1 MRVFIYRRRFV
12 FNTFPPLLLKQRWAS
27 LVFGLFQL
35 SLRSKAS
42 EKWSPLCFEHV
53 IFFSVVNTFQCLF
66 FVDHTFNF
74 IFRKAEDVPMS
85 DEPAAKRLK
94 LSSDSTAAA
103 ASAGEAEAAAAAES
117 ETTTNHQPGTRT

>member
-1 MRVFIYRRRFV
+1 M
-12 FNTFPPLLLKQRWAS
+12 
-27 LVFGLFQL
+27 
-35 SLRSKAS
+35 
-42 EKWSPLCFEHV
+42 
-53 IFFSVVNTFQCLF
+53 FFSFVNTFQCLF